1 MIKLLIIALI
11 IIAILSI
18 AADAVMD
25 WINKP

>member
-11 IIAILSI
+11 IMAILSI